1 MYIYVY
7 LCFMS
12 IWNIFEDKFAHIIN
26 DNVEYNI
33 LLNRI
38 LLSQN
43 NTLLYSSIGFPI
55 DLFADLIIKKKF
67 NIKNKIYRSEHVWD
81 KTLIYNENSNF
92 IELDIMN
99 PENYKNIDKITPFL
113 LHIIKHKNIG
123 FEKHFII
130 IKNIELLSKL
140 FYDFRI
146 LLERYSNNI
155 TFLCT
160 THYMSKIESPIK
172 SRFNSF
178 RIPLFTFEEI
188 NNIFVNYLNISMRDE
203 LAILKTRNIIKA
215 LFISQ
220 IENSPSAEEILTED
234 FMKYNYPPFFD
245 FIKSYDK
252 NKNNMEDIRYLSNK
266 CCQYNISIN
275 KIIEDF
281 LIIVDHGDYYLRIKY
296 SKIPKK
302 QYENIKI
309 NEKMKIIEIGA
320 NIEYM
325 LSQTNK
331 SKEPIYIEM
340 LLCHLLF

>member
-1 MYIYVY
+1 MNN
-7 LCFMS
+7 
-12 IWNIFEDKFAHIIN
+12 WNRLDEKFASIIS
-26 DNVEYNI
+26 DNYEYNI

-43 NTLLYSSIGFPI
+43 NTLLYSPLGFPI
-55 DLFADLIIKKKF
+55 DLFSDLIIKKKF
-67 NIKNKIYRSEHVWD
+67 NIQNKIYRCEHVWD
-81 KTLIYNENSNF
+81 KALVYNENTHF
-92 IELDIMN
+92 IELNIMN
-99 PENYKNIDKITPFL
+99 PDNTKNMDKITPFL

-123 FEKHFII
+123 YDKHFII
-130 IKNIELLSKL
+130 IKNIDLLSKL
-140 FYDFRI
+140 YYDFRI

-160 THYMSKIESPIK
+160 THYMSKIELPIK

-178 RIPLFTFEEI
+178 RVPLFTFEEI
-188 NNIFVNYLNISMRDE
+188 NNIFVNYLGISVIDE
-203 LAILKTRNIIKA
+203 LAAMKTRNIIKA
-215 LFISQ
+215 LFISE
-220 IENSPSAEEILTED
+220 IENSPHAGEILTED
-234 FMKYNYPPFFD
+234 FIKYNYPPFFE

-266 CCQYNISIN
+266 CCQYNISIH

-281 LIIVDHGDYYLRIKY
+281 LILVDHGDYYLRIKY
-296 SKIPKK
+296 SKLPKK
-302 QYENIKI
+302 KYEDIKK
-309 NEKMKIIEIGA
+309 NEKMKIIEIGS

-340 LLCHLLF
+340 LLFKLLY